1 LEVLVKESV
10 RFARVADLDDLEFIR
25 ATFVTH
31 AFPRH
36 THETFAIGVIEGG
49 VQATDY
55 RGATHIATAGDI
67 CLINPGEVHTGFSPH
82 ETGWTYRVFYPGVPL
97 LEKAAEAVSLKQGRA
112 PHFPS
117 PVIRDKTLFRN
128 LLQFLKSLESS
139 DLSMEKESLLLSA
152 LAQMVARHADIT
164 DNTGRYSQREERAVR
179 AAREYMEAYF
189 TENVPLSTL
198 ARIAGVSEFHL
209 LRLFRAKTGLPPH
222 AYLIQKRIDHA
233 RKLLSRQVPIVQ
245 VALETGFSD
254 QSHFTRHFKRILGV
268 TPGDYCRKSNRL
280 QEKE

>member
-1 LEVLVKESV
+1 M
-10 RFARVADLDDLEFIR
+10 D
-25 ATFVTH
+25 
-31 AFPRH
+31 
-36 THETFAIGVIEGG
+36 
-49 VQATDY
+49 
-55 RGATHIATAGDI
+55 
-67 CLINPGEVHTGFSPH
+67 
-82 ETGWTYRVFYPGVPL
+82 YRVFYPGVPL

-117 PVIRDKTLFRN
+117 PVIRDKTLSCN

-139 DLSMEKESLLLSA
+139 ELSMEKESLLLSA
-152 LAQMVARHADIT
+152 LAQMVARHADMT

-189 TENVPLSTL
+189 TENVALSTL

-209 LRLFRAKTGLPPH
+209 LRLFRAKTGLPPMPTSSR
-222 AYLIQKRIDHA
+222 KRIDHA
-233 RKLLSRQVPIVQ
+233 RKLLARQVPIVR

-268 TPGDYCRKSNRL
+268 TPGEYCWKSNTL